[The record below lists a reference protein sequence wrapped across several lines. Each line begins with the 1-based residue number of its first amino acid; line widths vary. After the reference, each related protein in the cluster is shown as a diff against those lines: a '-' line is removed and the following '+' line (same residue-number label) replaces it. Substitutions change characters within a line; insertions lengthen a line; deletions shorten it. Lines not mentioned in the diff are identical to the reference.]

1 VSNILLLQ
9 AAAAAQAAAPAVLA
23 VLAGILPPQ
32 DIQLLPGHQLRRL
45 LELVEREVQLFKALT
60 GLTPFLGL

>member
-1 VSNILLLQ
+1 VLNILLLQ
-9 AAAAAQAAAPAVLA
+9 AAGAAGAAGRALAAVLA
-23 VLAGILPPQ
+23 VIAPPQ

-45 LELVEREVQLFKALT
+45 LELVDLEVQLFKALT